1 MNGMWRFNVGR
12 IGAIAGMV
20 LLFSVLITEAKPIKL
35 RNGVIETENNGS
47 LARNLSTSLSTNYDL
62 FIIQFSTTPTD
73 DQLKSIQEHGIE
85 LLKYIPEDSY
95 IVRFKKYE
103 TTVLRNLSQ
112 NKLIQWIGYYLPEYK
127 IDKRLLNAVLNADTR
142 LSVKIMLVPRLSV
155 SQKQSLVKILDS
167 VDGESPLRF
176 GSIVNAKIKASR
188 LKELSE
194 HGAVL
199 WIEPSPKMRLFDELS
214 TKIVAGAGGS
224 PGSLATVHQLGF
236 DGRGVVVAVA
246 DSGLDTGE
254 AGTMHPDLFGRVDA
268 FFYYGDLTDASDE
281 HSHGTHVTG
290 IIAGNAA
297 TGETDENGYLYGL
310 GVAPASHIVV
320 QRLFDGAG
328 NYQPPPSFET
338 LTRNATTSGAV
349 IGSNS
354 WGDDTQGRYDL
365 SAAEFDALVR
375 DANAFVPGDQQY
387 ILEFSAGNAG
397 PGSQTIGSPA
407 VAKNVIAT
415 GATESLRQD
424 FFLYADGPDVIA
436 DFSSRGPCEDGR
448 IKPDVVAPGTWIAS
462 CQSSYATDE
471 YAWAPISAY
480 YQYQGGTSQAGPH
493 VSGAAAVFVQ
503 YYRQTHNGQ
512 TPSPALVKAA
522 LINSAVDLD
531 DEMGTDPVPN
541 NDEGWGRVDL
551 TEIIGSDKKYEFI
564 DQSVLLKTGETY
576 EKRFIVASD
585 NYPLKIT
592 LVYTDVPGLPAA
604 IPALV
609 NDLDLIVIAPDGKVY
624 YGNNMQ
630 YGESIPDVQI
640 SDNVNNVE
648 AVHILEPIPGEY
660 VVKVYARKVAEDA
673 RVDTPAIDQD
683 FALVIS
689 GDMPLPG
696 NGIIFFDRRFYT
708 SPSTGKI
715 KVYDDDL
722 AGRTSI
728 TVKLTS
734 DTETNGE
741 NVVLY
746 PTGFSGLF
754 EGTFTV
760 NAGNPS
766 ADGVLQV
773 KHGDTI
779 SAIYTD
785 ESPVQVQIATA
796 KADLLP
802 PIISNVFS
810 TNQYGK
816 TIITFTANEPVQGIV
831 VYGTNLPLLVAQTNP
846 VYQTEQTVELSGLQK
861 GITYRFYVVAVD
873 EAGNF
878 STNNNNGNYFSF
890 VATPA
895 ATLLL
900 VDAYTPFQSDPSPV
914 ISLDEYTI
922 PINQVGISY
931 EVWNTAVK
939 GLPKTNDLAPFRVVF
954 WRVNDSLWGGLVGYS
969 GLTPIEQNLLQSYVK
984 SGGSLFISSMEL
996 LSRMGTGQS
1005 SLSFR
1010 SNVLQVVDFVEDA
1023 GVSAMEGSLYDPIST
1038 GIEVDLDYSN
1048 YDADFWELIGQTTDV
1063 SDTLIIST
1071 NAAPIFF
1078 DITSGDVVG
1087 LKYPKFGQPESGR
1100 VVFLSVPFDAIPKYG
1115 VPPNNRVN
1123 ILRNILSFLA
1133 PGAGGIGTIS
1143 LENYAYT
1150 LPSVVKIEVADS
1162 DLEHAGNVTVR
1173 AFSDSNTNG
1182 ITVTLTETARAGVFI
1197 GTFIL
1202 VRTNYP
1208 QQPNSLIAKDGDY
1221 IRVEYFDAS
1230 ANSIARVVAV
1240 VDTTPPQISNITVQ
1254 ADYESATITWETDE
1268 PSDSLVQYGES
1279 VFLGKTAY
1287 RAEEK
1292 YEHSV
1297 TLFPLQPDKTYYF
1310 QITSRD
1316 TAGNAAIDNNNGK
1329 LYTFRTL
1336 TPLRTPVYE
1345 NFDSPTGTNWTV
1357 YSGEDTQTE
1366 WTLGIP
1372 DNGVETS
1379 AHSPP
1384 FAWGSNI
1391 RGGVIDY
1398 ADTFLI
1404 SPAIE
1409 ITGRN
1414 KAVLRFWHSYDF
1426 SERSEYD
1433 VLELGRLILIT
1444 NQVTAPIV
1452 LDEFY
1457 DSSGGWTEEEYDL
1470 TPYIGR
1476 VVYIVFQYQLLSL
1489 GNAPRPGWLVDDV
1502 QVVVTNEPMGTIIVS
1517 NNLFQSTFNITGA
1530 KNYAGRGAYVIFTNC
1545 SAGNYT
1551 ISYAPVQFYITPMP
1565 QTNYLTG
1572 NGIIVFSGN
1581 YTFSDTNM
1589 NNLSDEWEK
1598 FYFGN
1603 AAVSPN
1609 EDSDS
1614 DGMSNYAEFIAGTD
1628 PLNPNSVLSVLVEK
1642 KSDSITLKIPT
1653 VVGRGYRL
1661 LESSNLINWVDNY
1674 GWFRATNSLTTVNE
1688 PCKNSQKY
1696 YLIEVKP

>member
-1 MNGMWRFNVGR
+1 MNGMWRFSAMRAHVVVGL
-12 IGAIAGMV
+12 I
-20 LLFSVLITEAKPIKL
+20 LLLSVFISEAKPIKL
-35 RNGVIETENNGS
+35 RNGVIETDGKSGFTRE
-47 LARNLSTSLSTNYDL
+47 LTTSLSTNYGL
-62 FIIQFSTTPTD
+62 FIIQFSSTPTEE
-73 DQLKSIQEHGIE
+73 QIRAIEKQGIE
-85 LLKYIPEDSY
+85 LLKYVPEDSY
-95 IVRFKKYE
+95 IVRINKD
-103 TTVLRNLSQ
+103 TTVVSRELGQS
-112 NKLIQWIGYYLPEYK
+112 KLVQWIGHYLPEYK
-127 IDKRLLNAVLNADTR
+127 IDRRLLKTALNPDAR
-142 LSVKIMLVPRLSV
+142 ISVKIMLVPRLTTI
-155 SQKQSLVKILDS
+155 QKQSLMKILDAIE
-167 VDGESPLRF
+167 GESPLKF
-176 GSIVNAKIKASR
+176 GSIVNAKIKISR

-194 HGAVL
+194 HNAVL
-199 WIEPSPKMRLFDELS
+199 WIEPSPIMRLFDELS
-214 TKIVAGAGGS
+214 TKIVAGVGGL

-236 DGRGVVVAVA
+236 DGRDVVVAVA

-254 AGTMHPDLFGRVDA
+254 ASTMHPDLYGRVDA

-297 TGETDENGYLYGL
+297 TGERDENGYLYGL
-310 GVAPASHIVV
+310 GIAPASRIVA
-320 QRLFDGAG
+320 QRLFDGVG

-338 LTRNATTSGAV
+338 LTRDATTAGAV

-375 DANAFVPGDQQY
+375 DANAFRPGDQPY

-397 PGSQTIGSPA
+397 PGFQTIGSPA

-424 FFLYADGPDVIA
+424 FFLYADGPEVIA

-471 YAWAPISAY
+471 FAWAPISAY

-503 YYRQTHNGQ
+503 YYRQIRNGQ

-522 LINSAVDLD
+522 LINSAIDLD
-531 DEMGTDPVPN
+531 DEMGTDPIPN
-541 NDEGWGRVDL
+541 NDEGWGRIDL

-564 DQSVLLKTGETY
+564 DQSVLLRTGETY
-576 EKRFIVASD
+576 EKRIIVSSD
-585 NYPLKIT
+585 AYPLKIT
-592 LVYTDVPGLPAA
+592 LTYTDVPGLPAA

-609 NDLDLIVIAPDGKVY
+609 NDLDLIVIAPDGKTY
-624 YGNNMQ
+624 YGNNMS
-630 YGESIPDVQI
+630 YGESVPDVQI
-640 SDNVNNVE
+640 SDSINNVE
-648 AVHILEPIPGEY
+648 AVHIWEPIPGEY
-660 VVKVYARKVAEDA
+660 IVRVYARRVAEDA
-673 RVDTPAIDQD
+673 CIDTPAIDQD

-689 GDMPLPG
+689 GDLPLPG
-696 NGIIFFDRRFYT
+696 HGIVFFDRRAYT
-708 SPSTGKI
+708 APSTGKI
-715 KVYDDDL
+715 RVYDDDL
-722 AGRTSI
+722 GGRQSV

-734 DTETNGE
+734 DTEPDGE
-741 NVVLY
+741 PVILY
-746 PTGFSGLF
+746 PTGFNGLF
-754 EGTFTV
+754 EGTFSI
-760 NAGNPS
+760 NATSP
-766 ADGVLQV
+766 AKDGVLQV

-785 ESPVQVQIATA
+785 ESPIQIQIATA

-802 PIISNVFS
+802 PVISNVLF

-816 TIITFTANEPVQGIV
+816 TIISWLSDEPVQGIV
-831 VYGTNLPLLVAQTNP
+831 VYGTNMPLTLTKTNP
-846 VYQTEQTVELSGLQK
+846 IYQTEQNVELSGLQK
-861 GITYRFYVVAVD
+861 RATYMFYVIAID
-873 EAGNF
+873 EAGNVA
-878 STNNNNGNYFSF
+878 TNNNNGNYFSF

-900 VDAYTPFQSDPSPV
+900 VNAYTPFQLDPSPV
-914 ISLDEYTI
+914 ISLDEYTV
-922 PINQVGISY
+922 PLNQVGISY
-931 EVWNTAVK
+931 EVWNTGQR
-939 GLPKTNDLAPFRVVF
+939 GLPTTNDLAPFRVVF

-969 GLTPIEQNLLQSYVK
+969 GLTPSEQNLLQSYVK
-984 SGGSLFISSMEL
+984 SGGSLLICSMEL

-1023 GVSAMEGSLYDPIST
+1023 GVAAMEGSLYDPVSS

-1048 YDADFWELIGQTTDV
+1048 YNADFWELIGQTTDV

-1078 DITSGDVVG
+1078 NAASGEIVG
-1087 LKYPKFGQPESGR
+1087 LKSPRFGQPESGR

-1115 VPPNNRVN
+1115 APPNNRAN

-1150 LPSVVKIEVADS
+1150 IPSVVRVEVADS
-1162 DLEHAGNVTVR
+1162 DLERAGSITVR

-1182 ITVTLTETARAGVFI
+1182 ITVTLAETTRAGVFI
-1197 GTFIL
+1197 GSFFLISSNTPSQTNCL
-1202 VRTNYP
+1202 V
-1208 QQPNSLIAKDGDY
+1208 AKDGDT
-1221 IRVEYFDAS
+1221 IWVEYFDAS
-1230 ANSIARVVAV
+1230 ANSIARVAAI
-1240 VDTTPPQISNITVQ
+1240 VDTIPPQISNIGIQ

-1268 PSDSLVQYGES
+1268 PCDSLIQYGES
-1279 VFLGKTAY
+1279 VFLSKTAY

-1292 YEHSV
+1292 YEHSI

-1316 TAGNAAIDNNNGK
+1316 IAGNATVDDNSGK
-1329 LYTFRTL
+1329 LYKFKTL
-1336 TPLRTPVYE
+1336 TPLRTPLFE
-1345 NFDSPTGTNWTV
+1345 NFDSASGTNWTV

-1366 WTLGIP
+1366 WTLGVP

-1384 FAWGSNI
+1384 YAWGSNI
-1391 RGGVIDY
+1391 RGRVIDY

-1409 ITGRN
+1409 ITGGN
-1414 KAVLRFWHSYDF
+1414 KASLKFWHSYDF
-1426 SERSEYD
+1426 SERSEFD
-1433 VLELGRLILIT
+1433 IIELGRLILIT
-1444 NQVTAPIV
+1444 NQLANPVI

-1457 DSSGGWTEEEYDL
+1457 DSSWGWTEEEYDL

-1502 QVVVTNEPMGTIIVS
+1502 EIVVTNQPMGTVVVS
-1517 NNLFQSTFNITGA
+1517 NNLFQSVFNIIGA
-1530 KNYAGRGAYVIFTNC
+1530 KNFAGRGVSAIFTNC
-1545 SAGNYT
+1545 PIGNYI
-1551 ISYAPVQFYITPMP
+1551 ISYAPVQFYITPPP
-1565 QTNYLTG
+1565 QTNYLTE

-1581 YTFSDTNM
+1581 YTFSDTNS
-1589 NNLSDEWEK
+1589 NNLSDEWEQ
-1598 FYFGN
+1598 FYFGDT
-1603 AAVSPN
+1603 AIDPHA
-1609 EDSDS
+1609 DSDG

-1628 PLNPNSVLSVLVEK
+1628 PLNPDSNLSLLIEK
-1642 KSDSITLKIPT
+1642 RADEITLKAPT
-1653 VVGRGYRL
+1653 IVGRGYRL
-1661 LESSNLINWVDNY
+1661 MESENLTEWREVSA
-1674 GWFRATNSLTTVNE
+1674 WFRATNSLTIINMPIVN
-1688 PCKNSQKY
+1688 PRKY